1 MYQDLFD
8 PNVIQIVQ
16 GNTADITIDL
26 SREKGDITLS
36 ESDVVLFTVNSKRG
50 NTVIQK
56 TLTMSDLDPE
66 IQTNLICKIKSS
78 ETRNLITGEYL
89 YDCLYAGSDGQ
100 RTTFISSI
108 LRILPAVGFYDGP
121 GPKPPE
127 PTPTDTCVIY
137 ADKNNNVYVDSNMR
151 VYANIVKDGDDNG

>member
-36 ESDVVLFTVNSKRG
+36 DGDMVLFTVNSKRG

-66 IQTNLICKIKSS
+66 SQTNLICKVKSS

-127 PTPTDTCVIY
+127 PTPTDKCVIY